1 VTDRQGASGASVSGF
16 PAPGSRVPGAPPA
29 LKRALTAADGV
40 RSAPADTVQTTAAVA
55 PTAPPRVSRSRF
67 TAAAAMV
74 GVAAGLE
81 LARLASR
88 SGVRCYLRQVN
99 KIG

>member
-1 VTDRQGASGASVSGF
+1 MSGF

-29 LKRALTAADGV
+29 LKRALTPADGV
-40 RSAPADTVQTTAAVA
+40 HYSPPDEVETTAAVA
-55 PTAPPRVSRSRF
+55 PTALPGPSRSRF

-74 GVAAGLE
+74 GIAVGLE
-81 LARLASR
+81 LARLTSR
-88 SGVRCYLRQVN
+88 GGVRCYLRQVN